1 MEPAFNLHFPA
12 FHSKNDLIAT
22 EKAINS
28 IELATGRRE
37 LTGECGKAHACQYAP
52 LACYS
57 CPRFTPCF
65 DADHS
70 INLRYAES
78 EIIKYEGG
86 GLPFRELA
94 NQYRQARH
102 YIKLVL
108 VAANQYQ
115 NALTQQDANP

>member
-1 MEPAFNLHFPA
+1 MAP
-12 FHSKNDLIAT
+12 

-37 LTGECGKAHACQYAP
+37 LTGECGKTNACQYAP

-57 CPRFTPCF
+57 CIRFTPCF

-70 INLRYAES
+70 INLRFAES

-94 NQYRQARH
+94 NQFKQIRR
-102 YIKLVL
+102 YIMLY
-108 VAANQYQ
+108 VAAVNQYQ
-115 NALTQQDANP
+115 YALAQQEACHEPTR